1 MNEKFKNILSI
12 FTLGV
17 FLYLLFQYIQD
28 NEEVLLPLFDLKLI
42 SVFILLLLNFVN
54 YLIKA
59 QINIYLFSYENIK
72 LQFHESLDLV
82 TRSTAA
88 NLFGPVNVGSGYKML
103 YLKNKYNLNFTNY
116 ISINTAYSFY
126 LNYLYLVILLTL
138 LIHQSISNT
147 FNNIVIFILILLILS
162 SVLLIF
168 IYKISRSMFFK
179 YNLLNSFINN
189 LLDGFKLFR
198 IKKDATL
205 KLLIS
210 SILNNV

>member
-116 ISINTAYSFY
+116 ISINTAYSF
-126 LNYLYLVILLTL
+126 I
-138 LIHQSISNT
+138 
-147 FNNIVIFILILLILS
+147 
-162 SVLLIF
+162 
-168 IYKISRSMFFK
+168 
-179 YNLLNSFINN
+179 
-189 LLDGFKLFR
+189 
-198 IKKDATL
+198 
-205 KLLIS
+205 
-210 SILNNV
+210 